1 MWDLKS
7 LAQTLKRTRQYF
19 YYRKYSLFINNYKHQ
34 NSLICY
40 SGINS
45 GYIQQEKLI
54 QSNLDYPDFSIIQTF
69 SLVLF
74 FHEY

>member
-45 GYIQQEKLI
+45 GYIQQVKLI
-54 QSNLDYPDFSIIQTF
+54 LLRDITKIQ
-69 SLVLF
+69 LF
-74 FHEY
+74 VPGEHNENKL